1 MSLRERKVVRKKKK
15 FGLVFEFIPVIRDL
29 SPDEETKKKI
39 DGELSR
45 AKGVTPAYLADKYNI
60 RVSAAKRILREAEA
74 NNIIKCISKSKRTS
88 VYSATKNKPAAE

>member
-1 MSLRERKVVRKKKK
+1 MSIRERKVVRKKKK

-39 DGELSR
+39 NDELSR

-74 NNIIKCISKSKRTS
+74 NNIIKLISKSKRTS
-88 VYSATKNKPAAE
+88 VYSAAKDKSAAE

>member
-1 MSLRERKVVRKKKK
+1 MSVRERKVVRKKKK

-39 DGELSR
+39 DGELTR

-74 NNIIKCISKSKRTS
+74 NNIIKCISKSKRTIL
-88 VYSATKNKPAAE
+88 YSAVAEKPASE